1 MAYVSQDLKAKLAP
15 AIKAV
20 LKKYGIKGTL
30 AVRTHSTLQL
40 NIKSGKI
47 DFIENYLA
55 TDAQSPSG
63 KKLSADQIAYV
74 RKNSALDVNPYWY
87 QEHFSGDAKKFLTEV
102 IGAMKTGNWDNS
114 DIQTDYF
121 DVGWYIDVN
130 IGNWSKPYQVE
141 A

>member
-55 TDAQSPSG
+55 TDANSPSA

-74 RKNSALDVNPYWY
+74 RKNSALDVNPYWF
-87 QEHFSGDAKKFLTEV
+87 QEHFSGDAKNFLTEV
-102 IGAMKTGNWDNS
+102 IRAMKVGNWDNS